1 MPPDIGAHKQFVARQ
16 VRRYMRRISLV
27 RVRGMAQRIQGAIY
41 GVARNRFA
49 AAGMAARLDNGEGQQ
64 LALGDSSAAAGMAAR
79 LDNGEGQQLAL
90 GDSSVDIA

>member
-1 MPPDIGAHKQFVARQ
+1 MVVGLQ
-16 VRRYMRRISLV
+16 VYPTPHPS
-27 RVRGMAQRIQGAIY
+27 A
-41 GVARNRFA
+41 NHTSPSSH
-49 AAGMAARLDNGEGQQ
+49 DNGEGQQ